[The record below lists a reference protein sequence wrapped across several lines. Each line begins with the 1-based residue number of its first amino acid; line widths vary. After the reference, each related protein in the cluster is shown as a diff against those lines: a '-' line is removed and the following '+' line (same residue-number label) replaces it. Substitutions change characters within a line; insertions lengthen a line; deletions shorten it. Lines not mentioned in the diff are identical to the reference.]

1 MTNLIISVAD
11 AIVTVLK
18 ADPLKLDAVRAYRP
32 EFDLAEL
39 KTLRVSVVP
48 RGIEITS
55 LGRNTNQHDISV
67 DVGVQKKVDPANDA
81 ALDDL
86 MTLVEKIA
94 DQLRLKRLEL
104 PGNGSAIWIKTVN
117 DPIYSPDHL
126 QTKQVFTSVLTFTF
140 RIAR

>member
-1 MTNLIISVAD
+1 MSLVIHVAD
-11 AIVTVLK
+11 AVVTVLK

-55 LGRNTNQHDISV
+55 LGRNTNQHDVSV
-67 DVGVQKKVDPANDA
+67 DVGVQQKVDSANNT
-81 ALDDL
+81 ALDNL

-104 PGNGSAIWIKTVN
+104 PGGGSAIWIKTAN
-117 DPIYSPDHL
+117 EPIYSPDHL
-126 QTKQVFTSVLTFTF
+126 QTKQVFTSVLTFTY